1 MKERLLELLKQSYCP
16 YSNFPVSAIIVMK
29 DGQTFSGVN
38 VENASYGATICAER
52 SAIVSA
58 VSAGYRK
65 SDFDKLYI
73 MVDRDEVS
81 TCCFMCRQ
89 VILEFMNAS
98 CEIICMNRLGEEK
111 RFTVQELCPYPFDSE
126 DLK

>member
-1 MKERLLELLKQSYCP
+1 MKERLNELLKQSYSP
-16 YSNFPVSAIIVMK
+16 YSNFPVSAIVVMK

-58 VSAGYRK
+58 VSAGYCK
-65 SDFDKLYI
+65 NDFDKLYI
-73 MVDRDEVS
+73 MVDRDQIS

-89 VILEFMNAS
+89 VILEFMDLDCS
-98 CEIICMNRLGEEK
+98 IICMNHSGEEK
-111 RFTVQELCPYPFDSE
+111 QFTVRDLCPYPFDSE